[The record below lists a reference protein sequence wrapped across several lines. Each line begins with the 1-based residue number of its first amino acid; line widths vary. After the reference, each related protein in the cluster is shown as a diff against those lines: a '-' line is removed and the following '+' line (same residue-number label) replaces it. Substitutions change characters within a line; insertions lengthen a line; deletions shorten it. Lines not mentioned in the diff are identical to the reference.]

1 MKPSDKDSIVNKQD
15 SGDDMQVALTFAR
28 CAGLHT
34 SLVSKR
40 AAEVLRDLMCA
51 AADEYDGQAL

>member
-1 MKPSDKDSIVNKQD
+1 MNKQD
-15 SGDDMQVALTFAR
+15 PGDEMRVALTFAR
-28 CAGLHT
+28 CAELHT

-51 AADEYDGQAL
+51 AADEYFGQAL